1 MIEIDISPFL
11 FTTDFVGSLTLSW
24 HGFFSFVAVATAV
37 YLVARWAPLKQ
48 VDPDVILS
56 IAVWGIIG
64 AVIGA
69 RAVHVF
75 DTWSIYSDNPIRILY
90 IWQGGVGIWGGVL
103 GGFLSASGYAMIAEH
118 WERRKYLA
126 SMRAKGLDDSEAGP
140 ESIEMPKAKY
150 PVGIIADLTA
160 PALLFAQVIG
170 RLGDIVNG
178 EHCAKATELFFGF
191 RWIDPGTAARSCV
204 DGITT
209 SVQPV
214 VAYEMIWNM
223 VSLAIL
229 WQLRGRLKPNGML
242 FAVYL
247 ALYSVGRFSIDFLR
261 LDLEL
266 GLGMQGS
273 QFIALAMLAITVPL
287 LLIKARPVARVEEA
301 PTKFERGTRADIRR
315 RRRSSR
321 KAKGG

>member
-1 MIEIDISPFL
+1 MIEIDVSPFL
-11 FTTDFVGSLTLSW
+11 YTVGSLTLSW

-48 VDPDVILS
+48 VDPDIILS

-69 RAVHVF
+69 RVVHVF
-75 DTWSIYSDNPIRILY
+75 DTWEIYSPNPIRALY

-103 GGFLSASGYAMIAEH
+103 GGFLSASGYAMLAEY
-118 WERRKYLA
+118 WERRKFRAAL
-126 SMRAKGLDDSEAGP
+126 RAKGVADSDEA
-140 ESIEMPKAKY
+140 EMPEAKY
-150 PVGIIADLTA
+150 PVGVIADLTA
-160 PALLFAQVIG
+160 PALIFAQVIG

-178 EHCAKATELFFGF
+178 EHCAKATDLFFGF
-191 RWIDPGTAARSCV
+191 RWIDPTTAARSCV
-204 DGITT
+204 DGFST

-223 VSLAIL
+223 MALAIL

-247 ALYSVGRFSIDFLR
+247 ALYSVGRLSIDFLR
-261 LDLEL
+261 LDPHMALS
-266 GLGMQGS
+266 MQGS
-273 QFIALAMLAITVPL
+273 QFIALAMLAISVPL
-287 LLIKARPVARVEEA
+287 LLIKARPAARAEEA
-301 PTKFERGTRADIRR
+301 PMKFERGSRADIRR
-315 RRRSSR
+315 RRRSGR
-321 KAKGG
+321 